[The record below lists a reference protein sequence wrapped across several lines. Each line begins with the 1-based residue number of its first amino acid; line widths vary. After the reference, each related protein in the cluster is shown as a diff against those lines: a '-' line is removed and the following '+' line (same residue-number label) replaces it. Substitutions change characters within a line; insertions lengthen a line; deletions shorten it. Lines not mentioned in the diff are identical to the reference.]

1 MHSVSQLLTN
11 KKHWNETDFGTQCIK
26 SVHAIG
32 QAASVLEAARL
43 MNEHRIGSL
52 VVTDPFGELV
62 GIISERDILVRVVTA
77 QRDPTTTQ
85 IRDVMTRNVI
95 SCCPETS
102 LNDVRRIMTLQHIRH
117 LPVVDNGSLV
127 GMISIGDLNA
137 AMNAELSIE
146 VKAMRQYITNC

>member
-1 MHSVSQLLTN
+1 MHSVSQLLAN
-11 KKHWNETDFGTQCIK
+11 KKHWNEGDFGTQRIER
-26 SVHAIG
+26 VHAIG

-62 GIISERDILVRVVTA
+62 GIISERDILTRVVTA

-85 IRDVMTRNVI
+85 VGDVMTRNVI

-102 LNDVRRIMTLQHIRH
+102 LSDVRRIMTLQHIRH
-117 LPVVDNGSLV
+117 LPVVDDGSLV

>member
-1 MHSVSQLLTN
+1 MHSVSQLLAN
-11 KKHWNETDFGTQCIK
+11 KKHRNEDRAGTQRTR
-26 SVHAIG
+26 SVYAIG

-62 GIISERDILVRVVTA
+62 GIITERDILTRVVTA
-77 QRDPTTTQ
+77 QRDPTTAQ
-85 IRDVMTRNVI
+85 VSEVMTRNVI
-95 SCCPETS
+95 SCCPDTS

-117 LPVVDNGSLV
+117 LPVVDHGSLV

-146 VKAMRQYITNC
+146 VKAMRQYITSC